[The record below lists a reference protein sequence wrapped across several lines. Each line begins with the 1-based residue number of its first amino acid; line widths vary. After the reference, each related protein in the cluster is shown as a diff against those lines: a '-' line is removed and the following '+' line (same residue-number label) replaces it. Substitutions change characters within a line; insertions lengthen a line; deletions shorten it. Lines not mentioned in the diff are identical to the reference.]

1 MSLSITGS
9 SWVMGDTEGAS
20 EVVFDLNFKE
30 MASQALS
37 AGVNTLS
44 DGTNV
49 WVTLVDSPPYAE
61 IKNGQ
66 GLSARCDTGDQV
78 IVSLD
83 LTGAVNAG
91 KSASD
96 PGRYNAR
103 DRLRLIAE
111 FSGTTI
117 TGAGANG
124 DGVYSTIGNGITTEV
139 GTGLFAG
146 TPISVDGAFSAIHL
160 DSNNSNKLT
169 PRIWTKIGG
178 TYAEKDYTGAEERA
192 LTQDYTYIVLDVD
205 TMEGS
210 GWTRYK
216 TGSAALAPYSTG
228 LPTPSELTTFGR
240 SRLVADG
247 AGIVDNSPFTGS
259 VIGNI
264 TFWAPVTAVSASCTR
279 LALLRYG
286 NVK

>member
-9 SWVMGDTEGAS
+9 SWVLADNEGAS
-20 EVVFDLNFKE
+20 EVVLDLNFKE
-30 MASQALS
+30 MSNQTLS
-37 AGVNTLS
+37 AGTNTLS
-44 DGTNV
+44 DGTKV
-49 WVTLVDSPPYAE
+49 WVTLVDVPTKAS
-61 IKNGQ
+61 IVNGE
-66 GLSARCDTGDQV
+66 GLATNCVTGDQV

-124 DGVYSTIGNGITTEV
+124 DGVYSTIGNGIITEV
-139 GTGLFAG
+139 GTGVFAG
-146 TPISVDGAFSAIHL
+146 TPISTDSSISAIHL

-192 LTQDYTYIVLDVD
+192 LTQDYTYMILDVD

-216 TGSAALAPYSTG
+216 TGSAPLAPYSTG

-259 VIGNI
+259 VIANL
-264 TFWAPVTAVSASCTR
+264 TTWAPVTEVDGAWTR
-279 LALLRYG
+279 LIVLRYG